1 MEERNQRDF
10 NLTKGRFLGFGGI
23 EGGDEKKK
31 IYPTTRTEETLE
43 KEAFVKRGWHCLSLP
58 STYVARAL
66 LYGGVHG
73 PGRPL
78 YAWVGL
84 KIRPD

>member
-31 IYPTTRTEETLE
+31 ITQRRERKKP
-43 KEAFVKRGWHCLSLP
+43 
-58 STYVARAL
+58 
-66 LYGGVHG
+66 
-73 PGRPL
+73 
-78 YAWVGL
+78 
-84 KIRPD
+84 